1 MQPLRHLILHSSNQ
15 LSLPDLSELF
25 LAVAHAFKPEGRPT
39 TRQLL
44 RSEKHSTSLWLI
56 SVMKDMAEQ
65 ATELI
70 DSDTALPVLSNLAYA
85 CVLVLPRQIRVS
97 TLYASFRRLLL
108 ALLKHMLAEHVV
120 PSTSQDLRKIFLAFT
135 DINLLNPTYSKKMKR
150 TLVRLAEELRDH
162 QLVQEFT
169 A

>member
-1 MQPLRHLILHSSNQ
+1 
-15 LSLPDLSELF
+15 
-25 LAVAHAFKPEGRPT
+25 
-39 TRQLL
+39 L

-70 DSDTALPVLSNLAYA
+70 DSDTALPVVANLAYA
-85 CVLVLPRQIRVS
+85 CVLVLPRQIRFS

-120 PSTSQDLRKIFLAFT
+120 PSTAQDLRRIFLAFT

-150 TLVRLAEELRDH
+150 TLVRLAEELGDH
-162 QLVQEFT
+162 HLVQEFT
-169 A
+169 T